1 MSGIDWAVLV
11 GTIAFIA
18 VYGTWKSRGIRD
30 VDGYIRGGRTL
41 GWATVG
47 LSVMA
52 TQASAITFLST
63 PGQGFEAGMGFV
75 QFYLGLPLAMIVISA
90 VFLPIY
96 YKLKVYTAYEYL
108 ETRFD
113 GRMRTVGALL
123 FLIQRGLAAGITLY
137 APSIVLSSALGWDL
151 TQTVWIIGLVVIA
164 YTVSGGTQAVSQTQK
179 QQMVVILLG
188 MVAAAVLLVSK
199 LPEQMPFTEALHTAG
214 ALGHMNVISTEFDP
228 NSRYTVWSG
237 LFGGFFLAMAYF
249 GTDQSQVQRYLSA
262 RSLTQSRLGLLFN
275 GVLKI
280 PMQFGILLVGI
291 LLFVHHVYAPQ
302 PMWFNTP
309 ALSTATAAA
318 PDEVAALQA
327 TWDAAWAQRRDAADA
342 YVAAREGGD
351 AEQTDAA
358 RMALVTSHETLQQ
371 TRDTFKDVLAG
382 ADPRAAQQDAD
393 HVFITYIMTAM
404 PVGLVGLLL
413 AVILSAAMS
422 STASELNALGA
433 TTTMDLY
440 RRARPNASEQTLFRA
455 SKGFTVLWGGV
466 ALLFATV
473 ASLLDNL
480 IEAVNILGSIFYGT
494 MLGIFVVAFFA
505 KRVGPKAVFVGACVG
520 QVLVLYLY
528 FGTTLGFLW
537 YNVIGT
543 FTVLGVSLALSF
555 MIDDPPPRTGGA

>member
-1 MSGIDWAVLV
+1 VSGIDWAVLI
-11 GTIAFIA
+11 GTIAFI
-18 VYGTWKSRGIRD
+18 VGYGTWKSRNITD

-75 QFYLGLPLAMIVISA
+75 QFYLGLPIAMVVISA

-113 GRMRTVGALL
+113 GRMRIVGAVL
-123 FLIQRGLAAGITLY
+123 FLIQRGLAAGLTIF
-137 APSIVLSSALGWDL
+137 APSIVLSSALGWNL
-151 TQTVWIIGLVVIA
+151 MQTVWILGIVVIG
-164 YTVSGGTQAVSQTQK
+164 YTVSGGTAAVSQTQK

-188 MVAAAVLLVSK
+188 MVAAAVLLVTQ
-199 LPEQMPFTEALHTAG
+199 LPEQVPFTEALHTAG
-214 ALGHMNVISTEFDP
+214 ALNHMEIINTDFDP

-262 RSLTQSRLGLLFN
+262 RTLRESRLGLLFN

-280 PMQFGILLVGI
+280 PMQFGILLIGI
-291 LLFVHHVYAPQ
+291 LLFVHHIYAPQ
-302 PMWFNTP
+302 PMWFNEQ
-309 ALSTATAAA
+309 ALETATVADALAVSELQGAWDESWQTRQEASDAFLAARQA
-318 PDEVAALQA
+318 GDVQAEEAARAAMNVSHDQLQA
-327 TWDAAWAQRRDAADA
+327 TRAEFVGVLEAADPDAA
-342 YVAAREGGD
+342 
-351 AEQTDAA
+351 
-358 RMALVTSHETLQQ
+358 L
-371 TRDTFKDVLAG
+371 
-382 ADPRAAQQDAD
+382 QDAD
-393 HVFITYIMTAM
+393 HVFITYIITAM

-433 TTTMDLY
+433 TTTMDIF
-440 RRARPNASEQTLFRA
+440 RRAKPDASETTLFRA
-455 SKGFTVLWGGV
+455 SKAFTVMWGGI
-466 ALLFATV
+466 ALLFATF
-473 ASLLDNL
+473 ASLIDNL
-480 IEAVNILGSIFYGT
+480 IEAVNILGSLFYGT

-505 KRVGPKAVFVGACVG
+505 KRVGPKAVFIGACVG
-520 QVLVLYLY
+520 QALLIYLY
-528 FGTTLGFLW
+528 FGTELGFLW
-537 YNVIGT
+537 FNVFGT
-543 FTVLGVSLALSF
+543 LTVLFVSLLLSYV
-555 MIDDPPPRTGGA
+555 MDDPSPGERTE